1 MKYMIII
8 NTKVASCQVEVSR
21 DKSRYVEIIV
31 SLRPLRERDLPWSY
45 TDYPLDAS
53 SSKYKR
59 ALPSTVN
66 RKQKRSHLHSPFRNC
81 EESQVA
87 EAVDEIVNDIDTTNE
102 KLAEI
107 ELSLIPRSKPS
118 TTLRQ
123 QASKA
128 VKIFFAS
135 IFVITLYLY
144 LLGVTE
150 KFDLNMPAIGNC
162 LRKHYYQQANCI
174 FPERR
179 QVINGIMCDVQGQ
192 TNKRLHGK
200 SLWRSLCS

>member
-1 MKYMIII
+1 MQFATSILLSVAASLCIAGATLPAETQSQTIAIAESQNQQYI
-8 NTKVASCQVEVSR
+8 NGA
-21 DKSRYVEIIV
+21 
-31 SLRPLRERDLPWSY
+31 LRKL
-45 TDYPLDAS
+45 A
-53 SSKYKR
+53 
-59 ALPSTVN
+59 
-66 RKQKRSHLHSPFRNC
+66 
-81 EESQVA
+81 EESQFA
-87 EAVDEIVNDIDTTNE
+87 EAVDEIVNDIDTTNQ

-123 QASKA
+123 QAPKA

-135 IFVITLYLY
+135 IFVITSYLY

-162 LRKHYYQQANCI
+162 LSKHYHQQANCI

-179 QVINGIMCDVQGQ
+179 QVINGIMCDVQRKQINVFMASFFGGFFAADQ
-192 TNKRLHGK
+192 WYAVKQQPHLNH
-200 SLWRSLCS
+200 